1 MTTVNVTKTENTVT
15 VTTEGKTTV
24 VNTPV
29 TTTVTATTAGPQGP
43 QGPQGVS
50 GITLSDTA
58 KVDKSVIYY
67 HASSGEY
74 RADDTWTISTIVK
87 GGDF

>member
-1 MTTVNVTKTENTVT
+1 MTTVNVTTTNNSVT
-15 VTTEGKTTV
+15 VTESGTSTV
-24 VNTPV
+24 VQSPV

-43 QGPQGVS
+43 AGS
-50 GITLSDTA
+50 GFTLNQAA
-58 KVDKSVIYY
+58 KVDKSVVYY
-67 HASSGEY
+67 HSASGEY